1 MKKIAIIGTG
11 YVGLVS
17 GAGLAEF
24 GHEVTCIDI
33 NEEKIH
39 KLNKGMI
46 PIYEPGLKSLVS
58 KNTKDKRLYFS
69 SNIEGVIRDSKI
81 IFIAVGT
88 PQDSDGRA
96 DLSSVN
102 SAVNTIIS
110 NLNSYKIICTKSTVP
125 VGTGKWITSKISEKH
140 TTDKFDYVSNPEFLR
155 EGSAVNDF
163 LFPDRVVVG
172 ASSSKAFKEMREVYR
187 PLFINKTPVMEFS
200 VSSSEMIKYA
210 SNSFLA
216 LKISYINEI
225 ANLCETVDADVHDV
239 ALGMGKDGRISSKF
253 LHPGPGFGG
262 SCFPKD
268 IEALK
273 ELGESNGIALNTVS
287 ATIET
292 NKAQKERILKKI
304 FKLMDNNV
312 NGKRIAILGL
322 SFKPNTDDIRE
333 SPSQF
338 IVSSLIKESAWI
350 NAYDPVAINNFKEL
364 YPDINYFENWKD
376 CVTDADACIVMTEWN
391 EFRGIDLVELK
402 SLLKS
407 PSLLD
412 AKNIFS
418 IKKLKSLEFNF
429 DNVGRNFIW
438 GLKKLSLM
446 AYF

>member
-1 MKKIAIIGTG
+1 MKKIAVIGTG

-33 NEEKIH
+33 DEEKIR

-58 KNTKDKRLYFS
+58 KNAKDKRLYFS

-96 DLSSVN
+96 DLSSID

-140 TTDKFDYVSNPEFLR
+140 TADKFDYVSNPEFLR

-163 LFPDRVVVG
+163 LFPDRVVIG

-216 LKISYINEI
+216 LKISFINEI

-268 IEALK
+268 IEAIK
-273 ELGESNGIALNTVS
+273 ALGESNGIALNTVS

-312 NGKRIAILGL
+312 KGKRVAILGL

-338 IVSSLIKESAWI
+338 IVSKLIKESALI

-429 DNVGRNFIW
+429 DNVGRNFI
-438 GLKKLSLM
+438 
-446 AYF
+446 

>member
-1 MKKIAIIGTG
+1 MKKIAVIGTG

-39 KLNKGMI
+39 KLNEGMI

-58 KNTKDKRLYFS
+58 KNVKDKRLFFS
-69 SNIEGVIRDSKI
+69 SNVESVIRDSRI

-88 PQDSDGRA
+88 PQGSDGKA
-96 DLSSVN
+96 DLGSVS
-102 SAVNTIIS
+102 SAVDTIIS
-110 NLNSYKIICTKSTVP
+110 NLSSYKIICTKSTVP
-125 VGTGKWITSKISEKH
+125 VGTGKWISSKISEKH
-140 TTDKFDYVSNPEFLR
+140 TSDKFDYVSNPEFLR
-155 EGSAVNDF
+155 EGAAVNDF
-163 LFPDRVVVG
+163 LFPDRVIVG
-172 ASSSKAFKEMREVYR
+172 ASSNMAFKEMREVYR
-187 PLFINKTPVMEFS
+187 PLFLNKTPVMEFS

-225 ANLCETVDADVHDV
+225 ANLCETVNADVHDV

-273 ELGESNGIALNTVS
+273 ALGVSNGVALNTVS

-292 NKAQKERILKKI
+292 NKAQKERVLNKI
-304 FKLMDNNV
+304 FKLMNNNV
-312 NGKRIAILGL
+312 SGKRIAILGL

-338 IVSSLIKESAWI
+338 IISSLIKESAYI

-364 YPDINYFENWKD
+364 YPDLSYFESWKD
-376 CVTDADACIVMTEWN
+376 CVKDADACIIMTEWN
-391 EFRGIDLVELK
+391 EFRGIDLAELK
-402 SLLKS
+402 TLLKS

-412 AKNIFS
+412 AKNILS
-418 IKKLKSLEFNF
+418 IKKLKSLGFNF
-429 DNVGRNFIW
+429 DNVGRNFI
-438 GLKKLSLM
+438 
-446 AYF
+446 